1 MSEIKTNIPVQ
12 RKQNIWITLVKAFLK
27 TQIGKHIAFTLGI
40 KGFDRVGYSLIKFKG
55 YDKDGNKVYAKPGLF
70 QFSYNARVN
79 KGAAQQASL
88 MSGSSLG
95 SISTPL
101 PAIYIALSTAS
112 LTPAYGD
119 TTLTS
124 ETAVAGIARALG
136 TVQNYVSPGTTVD
149 GAASYDVYKSFTLTG
164 TATTVVSSAL
174 LDAASTGNMFAE
186 ANFGSSAVMATSDI
200 IQVTWTV
207 NI

>member
-1 MSEIKTNIPVQ
+1 MSNIETNVPIQ
-12 RKQNIWITLVKAFLK
+12 RNQNIWIKFVKGFLK
-27 TQIGKHIAFTLGI
+27 TQVGKHIAFTLGI

-55 YDKDGNKVYAKPGLF
+55 YDKNGEKVYAKPSMF
-70 QFSYNARVN
+70 NFSYNSRVN

-88 MSGSSLG
+88 MSGSTLG
-95 SISTPL
+95 GITTPL

-124 ETAVAGIARALG
+124 ETVVAGIARALG

-149 GAASYDVYKSFTLTG
+149 GAASYDIYKQFTLTG
-164 TATTVVSSAL
+164 SGTTVVSSAL
-174 LDAASTGNMFAE
+174 LDAASTGNLFAE
-186 ANFGSSAVMATSDI
+186 ANFGSSAVMATNDI
-200 IQVTWTV
+200 LQVTWTV